1 MQILD
6 WVLEKLGFIDED
18 DDELDFGI
26 GMQPQEEESIEDV
39 EKITEVI
46 TRAPLRRADI
56 NVLDYRERGVYVRDK
71 CEQMKAASEDLEG
84 QKQEYKRVT
93 EQLADIDELSALS
106 LAQFSEL
113 GRAAKKID
121 TILKDEEKYVRPLT
135 KITESQYREMERLED
150 EIPPAIKKMRKEEDR
165 QMTIKRD
172 LNLLE
177 GEKGALAY
185 QRKEDRAKARNAK
198 ALLFICSFVSL
209 LATLLL
215 FALQV
220 TLSFDVRLG
229 YYIVLAFFGISLT
242 AVSVSY
248 KNAQDDQVKTEKKIN
263 RAITLQNSVKIKYVN
278 TTNLIDYYYSK
289 YNVNNS
295 YELNY
300 MWEKYL
306 EEKAARSHSE
316 DVALKL
322 ETARKELMAVLRNYK
337 LNDPAMFIYQ
347 PSILTDEEVLT
358 DVRRNLILR
367 RKKLKKGMDFNQYSL
382 ETSKKEIEDLV
393 REFPRFSGEILAIV
407 EEYEENS

>member
-1 MQILD
+1 M
-6 WVLEKLGFIDED
+6 
-18 DDELDFGI
+18 
-26 GMQPQEEESIEDV
+26 
-39 EKITEVI
+39 
-46 TRAPLRRADI
+46 
-56 NVLDYRERGVYVRDK
+56 
-71 CEQMKAASEDLEG
+71 
-84 QKQEYKRVT
+84 
-93 EQLADIDELSALS
+93 
-106 LAQFSEL
+106 
-113 GRAAKKID
+113 
-121 TILKDEEKYVRPLT
+121 
-135 KITESQYREMERLED
+135 
-150 EIPPAIKKMRKEEDR
+150 
-165 QMTIKRD
+165 
-172 LNLLE
+172 
-177 GEKGALAY
+177 
-185 QRKEDRAKARNAK
+185 
-198 ALLFICSFVSL
+198 
-209 LATLLL
+209 
-215 FALQV
+215 
-220 TLSFDVRLG
+220 
-229 YYIVLAFFGISLT
+229 
-242 AVSVSY
+242 SVSD

>member
-18 DDELDFGI
+18 DDELDFGV
-26 GMQPQEEESIEDV
+26 GMQPLEEEEDV
-39 EKITEVI
+39 EQITNVI

-56 NVLDYRERGVYVRDK
+56 NVLDYREREMYVRDK
-71 CEQMKAASEDLEG
+71 CEQMKAATEDIEG
-84 QKQEYKRVT
+84 QKQEYKRIT
-93 EQLADIDELSALS
+93 EQLADIDEICALALS
-106 LAQFSEL
+106 QFTEL
-113 GRAAKKID
+113 ERAAKKID
-121 TILKDEEKYVRPLT
+121 TIERNEEKYVRPLT
-135 KITESQYREMERLED
+135 KITEAQYREMERLEG
-150 EIPPAIKKMRKEEDR
+150 EIPDAIKKIRKEEEH

-185 QRKEDRAKARNAK
+185 QRKEERAKARNAK
-198 ALLFICSFVSL
+198 ALLFVCSFVSL
-209 LATLLL
+209 LAILLL

-220 TLSFDVRLG
+220 TLAFDVKLG
-229 YYIVLAFFGISLT
+229 YYAVLAFFGISLT
-242 AVSVSY
+242 GVFVTY
-248 KNAQDDQVKTEKKIN
+248 RNAQAAQLRAEKKIN

-278 TTNLIDYYYSK
+278 ATNLIDYYYSK

-306 EEKAARSHSE
+306 EEKAARNHSE
-316 DVALKL
+316 EVALKL
-322 ETARKELMAVLRNYK
+322 EEARKELMALLSNYR

-347 PSILTDEEVLT
+347 PSILTEEEVLT
-358 DVRRNLILR
+358 DVRRSLILR

-393 REFPRFSGEILAIV
+393 REYPKFSREILAIV
-407 EEYEENS
+407 ETYE

>member
-6 WVLEKLGFIDED
+6 WVLDKLGFIDED
-18 DDELDFGI
+18 EDDELDFGI
-26 GMQPQEEESIEDV
+26 GMQPEEEEDV
-39 EKITEVI
+39 EQITEVI
-46 TRAPLRRADI
+46 KRAPLRRTDI
-56 NVLDYRERGVYVRDK
+56 NVLDYRERALYVRDK
-71 CEQMKAASEDLEG
+71 CEQMKAASEDMEG
-84 QKQEYKRVT
+84 QKQEYKRIT

-106 LAQFSEL
+106 LSQFTEL
-113 GRAAKKID
+113 ERAAKKID
-121 TILKDEEKYVRPLT
+121 NIEKDEEKYVRPLT
-135 KITESQYREMERLED
+135 KITESQYREMERLKD
-150 EIPPAIKKMRKEEDR
+150 EIPPAISKIRKEEDR

-209 LATLLL
+209 LAVLLL

-220 TLSFDVRLG
+220 TLSFDVRIG

-242 AVSVSY
+242 AVSVTY

-306 EEKAARSHSE
+306 EERAARNHSE
-316 DVALKL
+316 EVALKL
-322 ETARKELMAVLRNYK
+322 ETARKELMALLGNYR

-347 PSILTDEEVLT
+347 PSILTQEDVLT
-358 DVRRNLILR
+358 EVRRSLILR

-393 REFPRFSGEILAIV
+393 REYPRFSGEILAIV

>member
-26 GMQPQEEESIEDV
+26 GMQPQEEESVEDV

-150 EIPPAIKKMRKEEDR
+150 EIPPAIKKIRKEEDR

-198 ALLFICSFVSL
+198 ALLFICSFV
-209 LATLLL
+209 
-215 FALQV
+215 
-220 TLSFDVRLG
+220 
-229 YYIVLAFFGISLT
+229 
-242 AVSVSY
+242 
-248 KNAQDDQVKTEKKIN
+248 
-263 RAITLQNSVKIKYVN
+263 
-278 TTNLIDYYYSK
+278 
-289 YNVNNS
+289 
-295 YELNY
+295 
-300 MWEKYL
+300 
-306 EEKAARSHSE
+306 
-316 DVALKL
+316 
-322 ETARKELMAVLRNYK
+322 
-337 LNDPAMFIYQ
+337 
-347 PSILTDEEVLT
+347 
-358 DVRRNLILR
+358 
-367 RKKLKKGMDFNQYSL
+367 
-382 ETSKKEIEDLV
+382 
-393 REFPRFSGEILAIV
+393 
-407 EEYEENS
+407 

>member
-6 WVLEKLGFIDED
+6 WVLDKLGFIDED
-18 DDELDFGI
+18 EDDELDFGI
-26 GMQPQEEESIEDV
+26 GMQPEEEEDV
-39 EKITEVI
+39 EQITEVI
-46 TRAPLRRADI
+46 KRAPLRRTDI
-56 NVLDYRERGVYVRDK
+56 NVLDYRERALYVRDK
-71 CEQMKAASEDLEG
+71 CEQMKAASEDMEG
-84 QKQEYKRVT
+84 QKQEYKRIT

-106 LAQFSEL
+106 LSQFMEL
-113 GRAAKKID
+113 ERAAKKID
-121 TILKDEEKYVRPLT
+121 NIEKDEEKYVRPLT
-135 KITESQYREMERLED
+135 KITESQYREMERLKD
-150 EIPPAIKKMRKEEDR
+150 EIPPAISKIRKEEDR

-209 LATLLL
+209 LAVLLL

-220 TLSFDVRLG
+220 TLSFDVRIG

-242 AVSVSY
+242 AVSVTY

-306 EEKAARSHSE
+306 EERAARNHSE
-316 DVALKL
+316 EVALKL
-322 ETARKELMAVLRNYK
+322 ETARKELMTLLGNYR

-347 PSILTDEEVLT
+347 PSILTQEDVLT
-358 DVRRNLILR
+358 EVRRSLILR

-393 REFPRFSGEILAIV
+393 REYPRFSGEILAIV

>member
-1 MQILD
+1 MQIID
-6 WVLEKLGFIDED
+6 WVLDKLGFIDED
-18 DDELDFGI
+18 EDDELDFGI
-26 GMQPQEEESIEDV
+26 GMQPEEEEDV
-39 EKITEVI
+39 EQITEVI
-46 TRAPLRRADI
+46 KRAPMRRTDI
-56 NVLDYRERGVYVRDK
+56 NVLDYRERALYVRDK
-71 CEQMKAASEDLEG
+71 CEQMKAASEDMEG
-84 QKQEYKRVT
+84 QKQEYKRIT

-106 LAQFSEL
+106 LSQFTEL
-113 GRAAKKID
+113 ERAAKKID
-121 TILKDEEKYVRPLT
+121 NIEKDEEKYVRPLT
-135 KITESQYREMERLED
+135 KITESQYREMERLKD
-150 EIPPAIKKMRKEEDR
+150 EIPPAISKIRKEEER

-209 LATLLL
+209 LAVLLL

-220 TLSFDVRLG
+220 TLSFDVRIG

-242 AVSVSY
+242 AVSVTY

-306 EEKAARSHSE
+306 EERAARNHSE
-316 DVALKL
+316 EVALKL
-322 ETARKELMAVLRNYK
+322 ETARKELMALLGNYR

-347 PSILTDEEVLT
+347 PSILTQEDVLT
-358 DVRRNLILR
+358 EVRRSLILR

-393 REFPRFSGEILAIV
+393 REYPRFSGEILAIV